1 VLAIDVLSMDFALV
15 TNLSGVIM
23 RIRHSGLV
31 LALLLSANLL
41 ACSTV
46 EDKHITPD
54 TIMVEQSR
62 AAAKSLLTQLGA
74 TLKQEMSTNGP
85 VAAVGVCKQ
94 AAPAIAADVSQKTG
108 MQVGRVGTRVRDTAL
123 GTPDAWEQAALTDF
137 AARLAK
143 GEPAE
148 KMEFTQVVTEST
160 GKYLRYAK
168 AITLQPMCLTCHGPL
183 ANIPDGVKARLAID
197 YPNDKAT
204 GYNVGDLRGAVVVK
218 RAL

>member
-1 VLAIDVLSMDFALV
+1 MRKRY
-15 TNLSGVIM
+15 SGM
-23 RIRHSGLV
+23 V
-31 LALLLSANLL
+31 LALLFSANLL
-41 ACSTV
+41 ACSSV
-46 EDKHITPD
+46 EEKHITPD
-54 TIMVEQSR
+54 AGMVEQSR
-62 AAAKSLLTQLGA
+62 DAAKSLLTQLGA
-74 TLKQEMSTNGP
+74 TLKQELSTNGP

-94 AAPAIAADVSQKTG
+94 VAPAIAADVSQKTG

-143 GEPAE
+143 GESAE
-148 KMEFTQVVTEST
+148 KMEFTQVVTEPT

-168 AITLQPMCLTCHGPL
+168 AITVQPMCLTCHGPA
-183 ANIPDGVKARLAID
+183 ANIPDGVKERLAVD